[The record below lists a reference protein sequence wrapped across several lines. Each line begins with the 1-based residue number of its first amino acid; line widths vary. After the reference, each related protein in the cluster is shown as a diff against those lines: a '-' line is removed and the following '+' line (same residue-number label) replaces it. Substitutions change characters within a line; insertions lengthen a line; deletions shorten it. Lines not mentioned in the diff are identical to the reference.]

1 MWSRE
6 TYDLWLVTYQGIWGW
21 VQSWSMLP
29 DLVGRSRYWF
39 ELGRAI
45 WGGCILYDFYYYV
58 YYYRWSI
65 SLQTRIPN
73 NFGSWLDQG
82 LPK

>member
-1 MWSRE
+1 
-6 TYDLWLVTYQGIWGW
+6 
-21 VQSWSMLP
+21 MLP

-58 YYYRWSI
+58 YYYRGDPPGPMGGLFPFRPVSPTTSGHGSI
-65 SLQTRIPN
+65 KDCPS
-73 NFGSWLDQG
+73 
-82 LPK
+82 K